1 MHSNSLYVSTQ
12 GDVKQEKLLGTKGIQ
27 VKLTNDTI
35 DKVQPNT
42 PQTPVHEQVYQK
54 LRAQILFGEMAP
66 GQAVTIQGLTGS
78 LSAGMTP
85 VREAIRRLISDGAL
99 TFQGNRRVS
108 VPILT
113 LTDVDELN
121 FARKSI
127 ESELSRRAAVR
138 IGPQGIAELT
148 RLDAALDAAIA
159 AGDVARYLSWNY
171 QFHAA
176 LYAWAN
182 APILA
187 ELADRLWLRFGP
199 SLRVVC
205 GRMGTQNLPDWHKD
219 ILDAL
224 RANDP
229 TAAANAMDRDIEQ
242 GIQQV
247 AAVLREHSDSC

>member
-1 MHSNSLYVSTQ
+1 MKDSI
-12 GDVKQEKLLGTKGIQ
+12 E
-27 VKLTNDTI
+27 
-35 DKVQPNT
+35 KVQPDA

-66 GQAVTIQGLTGS
+66 GQAITIQGLTSS
-78 LSAGMTP
+78 LGAGMTP

-108 VPILT
+108 VPVLT
-113 LTDVDELN
+113 AKDADELY

-127 ESELSRRAAVR
+127 ESELSRRAALH
-138 IGPQGIAELT
+138 IKPGELTELT
-148 RLDAALDAAIA
+148 RIDSALDAAIA
-159 AGDVARYLSWNY
+159 AGDVPGYLSWNY
-171 QFHAA
+171 QFHTAI
-176 LYAWAN
+176 YAHAN

-219 ILDAL
+219 ILTAL

-229 TAAANAMDRDIEQ
+229 AAAAKAMDRDIEQ
-242 GIQQV
+242 GIEQV
-247 AAVLREHSDSC
+247 TAVLRKQDESN

>member
-1 MHSNSLYVSTQ
+1 M
-12 GDVKQEKLLGTKGIQ
+12 KLMKGTIE
-27 VKLTNDTI
+27 
-35 DKVQPNT
+35 KVQPNP

-54 LRAQILFGEMAP
+54 IRAQILFGEMAP
-66 GQAVTIQGLTGS
+66 GQAVTIQGLTAS
-78 LSAGMTP
+78 VNAGMTP

-108 VPILT
+108 VPVLT
-113 LTDVDELN
+113 VEDASELN

-127 ESELSRRAAVR
+127 EPELSRRAALNITPAEV
-138 IGPQGIAELT
+138 AELT
-148 RLDAALDAAIA
+148 RIDAALDAAID
-159 AGDVARYLSWNY
+159 AGDVPGYLSWNY
-171 QFHAA
+171 QFHAT
-176 LYAWAN
+176 LYAHAN

-219 ILDAL
+219 ILTAL

-229 TAAANAMDRDIEQ
+229 VEAAKAMDRDIGQ
-242 GIQQV
+242 GIEQV
-247 AAVLREHSDSC
+247 TAVLRIHGESH

>member
-1 MHSNSLYVSTQ
+1 MNLMKDPV
-12 GDVKQEKLLGTKGIQ
+12 
-27 VKLTNDTI
+27 
-35 DKVQPNT
+35 DKVQPDT

-78 LSAGMTP
+78 LNAGMTP

-108 VPILT
+108 VPVLT
-113 LTDVDELN
+113 VQDTDELI
-121 FARKSI
+121 FARRSI
-127 ESELSRRAAVR
+127 ESELSRRAALR
-138 IGPQGIAELT
+138 IKPQAIAELT
-148 RLDAALDAAIA
+148 RIDAALDAAISV
-159 AGDVARYLSWNY
+159 GDVAGYLSWNY
-171 QFHAA
+171 QFHTA
-176 LYAWAN
+176 LYAQAN

-219 ILDAL
+219 ILTAL

-229 TAAANAMDRDIEQ
+229 EAAARAMVLDIEQ
-242 GIQQV
+242 GIEQV
-247 AAVLREHSDSC
+247 VEVLCEQSDSL